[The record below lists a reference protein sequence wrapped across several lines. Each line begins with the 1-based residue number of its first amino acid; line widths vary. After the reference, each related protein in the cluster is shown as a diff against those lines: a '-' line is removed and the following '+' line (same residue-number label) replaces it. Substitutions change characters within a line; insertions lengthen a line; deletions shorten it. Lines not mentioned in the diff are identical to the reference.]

1 MKTITEYLCPL
12 CNTALMSS
20 VGHKVDPLDGVCVEC
35 VNRECGMED
44 WGHGKN
50 VKEAFEIF
58 KQKCG
63 KTK

>member
-1 MKTITEYLCPL
+1 
-12 CNTALMSS
+12 MSS